1 MAEHQNAQ
9 AATSKSP
16 NRALWLAA
24 LDELEQDFLAFQK
37 DVAGLLLRPT
47 RVSHLPAAPRSQA
60 GLKIGRASVYRVA
73 APRVDAR

>member
-37 DVAGLLLRPT
+37 RRCGGFLRGLMR
-47 RVSHLPAAPRSQA
+47 
-60 GLKIGRASVYRVA
+60 
-73 APRVDAR
+73 